1 VNCSSYFDQIKE
13 NVHLNFTTN
22 QIKKNNIMSTGKVF
36 LGVLVGAAAG
46 AVLGVL
52 FAPAKGSAVRKEIY
66 KKGESET
73 DSLKEKFNAFVDA
86 ISEKFDK
93 TKKDVADY
101 EEQEKTN
108 AEEVE
113 KEIKANKR

>member
-1 VNCSSYFDQIKE
+1 
-13 NVHLNFTTN
+13 
-22 QIKKNNIMSTGKVF
+22 MSTGKVF

-52 FAPAKGSAVRKEIY
+52 FAPAKGSSVRKKLY

-86 ISEKFDK
+86 VTEKFDK
-93 TKKDVADY
+93 TKGEIEY
-101 EEQEKTN
+101 EEQEIIN